1 MSTGKKTRNPI
12 TAFCWISFTVQATFS
27 LSRLLLI
34 PVSHKVV
41 CLCFGFKYQ
50 KTSTFFLSGKKAG
63 AAVCLVFLSRVL
75 PSGIRGTTG
84 EGRNTGSVLCF
95 TPMSCLARP
104 SCMQKA
110 QIAHTR
116 KGAGTHPRALYWSC
130 HTSNFKSDHDKAV
143 CAVALMVVLR
153 GGASP

>member
-1 MSTGKKTRNPI
+1 MSTGKKNRNPI

-50 KTSTFFLSGKKAG
+50 KTSTFLLSGKKAG
-63 AAVCLVFLSRVL
+63 TAVCLLFLSRVL

-95 TPMSCLARP
+95 TPMSSL
-104 SCMQKA
+104 Q
-110 QIAHTR
+110 
-116 KGAGTHPRALYWSC
+116 GPRACRRRRSLTGERALEHILVRFIGVVIYQ
-130 HTSNFKSDHDKAV
+130 TSKVTPTKLF
-143 CAVALMVVLR
+143 VLWH
-153 GGASP
+153 